1 VIRPQPI
8 TLEGYGL
15 RLEPMTPAHRDDLG
29 AAAADGRLWEL
40 WFTSVPEPS
49 QAATYIEKPALN
61 DSGTFS
67 FGTIR

>member
-29 AAAADGRLWEL
+29 AAAADG
-40 WFTSVPEPS
+40 
-49 QAATYIEKPALN
+49 
-61 DSGTFS
+61 
-67 FGTIR
+67 